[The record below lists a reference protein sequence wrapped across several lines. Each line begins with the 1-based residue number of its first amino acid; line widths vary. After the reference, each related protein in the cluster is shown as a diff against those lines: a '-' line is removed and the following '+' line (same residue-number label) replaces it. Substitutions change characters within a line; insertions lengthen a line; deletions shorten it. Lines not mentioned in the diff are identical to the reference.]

1 MKLTDSEVK
10 GKLGT
15 LNNWQFAKGKLH
27 KEFKFENFEQAM
39 QFINEIAKV
48 AQSIDHHPEIYNV
61 YNRVV
66 LDINTHSEGGIT
78 ELDFTFAK
86 KVDSIK
92 Q

>member
-1 MKLTDSEVK
+1 MKLSDSEIK

-15 LNNWQFAKGKLH
+15 VQGWQLAKGKLH

-39 QFINEIAKV
+39 KFINEV
-48 AQSIDHHPEIYNV
+48 AAVAGSLDHHPEIYNV

-66 LDINTHSEGGIT
+66 LDINTHDEGGIT
-78 ELDFTFAK
+78 ELDFAFAK
-86 KVDSIK
+86 RIDTIK